1 MAVIKNLKEKLSKT
15 KEGFVGKVN
24 DLLLF
29 SKSIDEN
36 FFEELEE
43 ILVSSDVGVNT
54 SLELIEKIKSEVKN
68 RKIKDP
74 SEIKDLLQE
83 EMINLLSKNSRL
95 DLNSTPTIIMVVGVN
110 GVGKTTTIG
119 KLAHRFK
126 KEEKNVLLAAGD
138 TFRAAA
144 IEQLDIW
151 ANNSGAGIIKYN
163 QGADPAAVAYDAVQA
178 AKNRGNDVVIVDTA
192 GRLQTKVNLMK
203 ELEKIRRVIQKDMPN
218 APHETLL
225 VLDATTGQNAISQA
239 KLFNESVPLTG
250 IILTKLDGTAKGGV
264 IFGISSELEIPVKFI
279 GIGEGIDDLRA
290 FEPENFVKALFEEE

>member
-15 KEGFVGKVN
+15 KEGFVDKVN
-24 DLLLF
+24 NLVLS
-29 SKSIDEN
+29 SKTIDES
-36 FFEELEE
+36 FYEELEE

-54 SLELIEKIKSEVKN
+54 SVELIEKIKLEVKQ

-74 SEIKDLLQE
+74 SEVKTLLQE
-83 EMINLLSKNSRL
+83 EMINLLPKNLEL
-95 DLNSTPTIIMVVGVN
+95 DLNSKPSIIMIVGVN

-119 KLAHRFK
+119 KLAHKFK
-126 KEEKNVLLAAGD
+126 NDDKSTLLAAGD

-151 ANNSGAGIIKYN
+151 AKNSGAGIVKYN

-178 AKNRGNDVVIVDTA
+178 AKNRDIDVVIVDTA

-203 ELEKIRRVIQKDMPN
+203 ELEKIRRVIQKDLSSS
-218 APHETLL
+218 PHETLL

-264 IFGISSELEIPVKFI
+264 IFGISSELGIPVKFI
-279 GIGEGIDDLRA
+279 GIGEGIDDLRP